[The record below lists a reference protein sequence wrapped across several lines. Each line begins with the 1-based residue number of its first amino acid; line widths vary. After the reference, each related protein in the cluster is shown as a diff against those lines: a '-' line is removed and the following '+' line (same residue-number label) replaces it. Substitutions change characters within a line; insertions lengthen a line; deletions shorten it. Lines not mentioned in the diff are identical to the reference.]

1 MMPMKQAM
9 QNLLYV
15 EKALRNGTYKAEAP
29 MLTVLL
35 EEALEEIKNTSF
47 QFEVPCSSDTNIE
60 HLKTYENLALKYK
73 AKLLVDIRK
82 LQHEINKKNVNGKY
96 CLNLVQ
102 KIIESNLYMNHVK
115 AMIQNTSQKTKFLK
129 LKS

>member
-1 MMPMKQAM
+1 MMMPMKQAM

-29 MLTVLL
+29 ILTVL
-35 EEALEEIKNTSF
+35 LEEIKNTSF

-73 AKLLVDIRK
+73 AKMLVDIRK
-82 LQHEINKKNVNGKY
+82 LQHEINKNFG
-96 CLNLVQ
+96 
-102 KIIESNLYMNHVK
+102 MNC
-115 AMIQNTSQKTKFLK
+115 SQKDIEEIASIVDKDIK
-129 LKS
+129 LYKLEMTNHEFFHLDTVDLL

>member
-1 MMPMKQAM
+1 MMMPMKQAM

-29 MLTVLL
+29 ILTVL
-35 EEALEEIKNTSF
+35 LEEIKNTSF

-82 LQHEINKKNVNGKY
+82 LQHEINKNFG
-96 CLNLVQ
+96 
-102 KIIESNLYMNHVK
+102 MNC
-115 AMIQNTSQKTKFLK
+115 SQKDIEEIASIVDKDIK
-129 LKS
+129 LYKLEMTNHEFFHLDTVDLL